1 MGRKERNM
9 VENEMALD
17 LSGNEQGTEMD
28 YKNSR
33 LRDLFVLFVR
43 INFQIF
49 SKLLFFRISRKSFQR
64 FLDTSII
71 LRRNSEKRKKK
82 SFFWKILIQKLKFPP
97 LYTPIVFLIRSFRT
111 IKKTHAEKKKE
122 KAFYRN
128 ERKRRIVFR
137 FFISSVINHTR
148 KVSI

>member
-1 MGRKERNM
+1 MGREERNM

-49 SKLLFFRISRKSFQR
+49 SKLLFFRISRKNFQR

-71 LRRNSEKRKKK
+71 LRRNFEKRKKK
-82 SFFWKILIQKLKFPP
+82 NFF
-97 LYTPIVFLIRSFRT
+97 
-111 IKKTHAEKKKE
+111 
-122 KAFYRN
+122 
-128 ERKRRIVFR
+128 
-137 FFISSVINHTR
+137 
-148 KVSI
+148 

>member
-82 SFFWKILIQKLKFPP
+82 SFF
-97 LYTPIVFLIRSFRT
+97 
-111 IKKTHAEKKKE
+111 
-122 KAFYRN
+122 
-128 ERKRRIVFR
+128 
-137 FFISSVINHTR
+137 
-148 KVSI
+148 

>member
-1 MGRKERNM
+1 MGREERNM

-82 SFFWKILIQKLKFPP
+82 SFF
-97 LYTPIVFLIRSFRT
+97 
-111 IKKTHAEKKKE
+111 
-122 KAFYRN
+122 
-128 ERKRRIVFR
+128 
-137 FFISSVINHTR
+137 
-148 KVSI
+148 

>member
-1 MGRKERNM
+1 MGREERNM

-82 SFFWKILIQKLKFPP
+82 NFF
-97 LYTPIVFLIRSFRT
+97 
-111 IKKTHAEKKKE
+111 
-122 KAFYRN
+122 
-128 ERKRRIVFR
+128 
-137 FFISSVINHTR
+137 
-148 KVSI
+148 

>member
-1 MGRKERNM
+1 MGREERNM

-49 SKLLFFRISRKSFQR
+49 SKLLFFRISRKNFQR

-82 SFFWKILIQKLKFPP
+82 NFF
-97 LYTPIVFLIRSFRT
+97 
-111 IKKTHAEKKKE
+111 
-122 KAFYRN
+122 
-128 ERKRRIVFR
+128 
-137 FFISSVINHTR
+137 
-148 KVSI
+148 

>member
-1 MGRKERNM
+1 MGREERNM

-82 SFFWKILIQKLKFPP
+82 NFFWKILIQKLKFPP

-111 IKKTHAEKKKE
+111 IKTHAEKKKE